1 MEKYTNSLQ
10 LDYDCNYL
18 DPEKSNSTDFILA
31 CINKP
36 NVKNPFHH
44 DKCLNLSID
53 VNSDTIEGFSN
64 DHSTKGPGV
73 SYTPKGVC
81 HDGYSKDKNGECNIQ
96 YFRGRLRDGNWQ
108 RGHHNETMHDGKE
121 NYQICGKGQ
130 FIGLSNGHP
139 VCEQEEQEEQQ
150 EVEEVTPYETDTV
163 ESFANF

>member
-121 NYQICGKGQ
+121 NYQICGKRN

-139 VCEQEEQEEQQ
+139 VCEQEEQEGQQ